1 MKLLTR
7 IARQASVKSP
17 AETDIRDAQHR
28 RNELGQTKRSGL
40 ALQLTPL
47 GGEAFSASAR
57 SSSPMA
63 TLVEIEGNLTEPPRP

>member
-28 RNELGQTKRSGL
+28 RKELGQTKRL
-40 ALQLTPL
+40 RL
-47 GGEAFSASAR
+47 GAVAHPFRGSAR

-63 TLVEIEGNLTEPPRP
+63 TLVEIEGNLTETPQALKP